1 MKNSS
6 NHIIVHSPHGSHP
19 GGKISLN
26 SDSLDTGLHG
36 LQGSDPGPMDSPKG
50 SRHAMKSA
58 TKLFS
63 ECRFVALNF
72 PITNEKIWQ
81 ISALEF
87 EKGSNYNKKALY
99 NVFDTSNNPHNHL

>member
-50 SRHAMKSA
+50 SRHAIKVQQIW
-58 TKLFS
+58 
-63 ECRFVALNF
+63 FVFRLCWASSVQ
-72 PITNEKIWQ
+72 PHKVD
-81 ISALEF
+81 SDSHHLEQP
-87 EKGSNYNKKALY
+87 E
-99 NVFDTSNNPHNHL
+99 